1 MTTVKSMDEDLEF
14 LKENPVIPIAIGCV
28 FLVIFVVGLVFTI
41 FSEDRSFWTT
51 GWAIFPG
58 GILLAIGIYH
68 YYERQNYERMLLAI
82 LKNYEGSSI
91 TIQELGEQLDT
102 DIKLLRKVLFRLQG
116 SGKLACRIDRGT
128 LTVTSVL
135 SPRSGVTPQP
145 LLAAGSASP
154 QLASEGDFVHCPF
167 CGAKNKEKAIFCK
180 NCGQAFQ

>member
-1 MTTVKSMDEDLEF
+1 MGDEQEF
-14 LKENPVIPIAIGCV
+14 LKENPVITIAIGCV
-28 FLVIFVVGLVFTI
+28 FLVVFVVGLIFTL
-41 FSEDRSFWTT
+41 SSDDRSFWTT

-68 YYERQNYERMLLAI
+68 YFERQNYERTLLAL

-102 DIKLLRKVLFRLQG
+102 DIKLLRKVLLHLQG
-116 SGKLACRIDRGT
+116 SGKLVCRIDRGS

-135 SPRSGVTPQP
+135 SVNSGVTPQP
-145 LLAAGSASP
+145 LLLAGSSSP
-154 QLASEGDFVHCPF
+154 QLANEGDFVYCPF
-167 CGAKNKEKAIFCK
+167 CGTKNKEKAIFCK